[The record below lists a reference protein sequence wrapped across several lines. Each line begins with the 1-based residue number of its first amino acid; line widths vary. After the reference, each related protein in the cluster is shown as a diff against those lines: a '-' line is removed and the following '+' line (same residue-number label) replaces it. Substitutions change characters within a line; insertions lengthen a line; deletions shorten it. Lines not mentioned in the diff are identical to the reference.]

1 MVRIAC
7 PSSDWHQDFLRM
19 LPIIVRH
26 AKFSFR
32 RLRPEAR
39 SEAVQEV
46 VANCCRAYLRLVELG
61 KTSLAYPNV
70 LARYGVKQVRD
81 HRKVGG
87 KLNVHDVLGKYC
99 QSRKHVVVE
108 RLDRR
113 DKEENG
119 WYQILVEDKSAGP
132 ADTAC
137 SRIDFGDW
145 LGQLPRRNRRI
156 AEFLS
161 LGHRTDDT
169 ARKFKVSS
177 GRISQLRKE
186 LAESWKKFV
195 GDDEPGAA
203 ALAA

>member
-1 MVRIAC
+1 MIFVSSQDPN
-7 PSSDWHQDFLRM
+7 PSWHQKFLSM
-19 LPIIVRH
+19 VPTIVRH

-32 RLRPEAR
+32 RLRSEAR
-39 SEAVQEV
+39 GEAVQEV
-46 VANCCRAYLRLVELG
+46 VANCCRAYVRLVELG

-70 LARYGVKQVRD
+70 LARFGVKQVRD

-113 DKEENG
+113 DNDENG

-137 SRIDFGDW
+137 SRIDFADW

-161 LGHRTDDT
+161 LSHRTDDT
-169 ARKFKVSS
+169 ARKFKVSE
-177 GRISQLRKE
+177 GRISQLRRE
-186 LAESWKKFV
+186 LAKSWKEFT
-195 GDDEPGAA
+195 GDNEANAA
-203 ALAA
+203 

>member
-1 MVRIAC
+1 
-7 PSSDWHQDFLRM
+7 M

-113 DKEENG
+113 DNDENS
-119 WYQILVEDKSAGP
+119 WYQILVEDKTAGP

-169 ARKFKVSS
+169 AHKFRLSS
-177 GRISQLRKE
+177 GRVSQLRKSLE
-186 LAESWKKFV
+186 SSWKEFS
-195 GDDEPGAA
+195 GGNEANAA
-203 ALAA
+203 